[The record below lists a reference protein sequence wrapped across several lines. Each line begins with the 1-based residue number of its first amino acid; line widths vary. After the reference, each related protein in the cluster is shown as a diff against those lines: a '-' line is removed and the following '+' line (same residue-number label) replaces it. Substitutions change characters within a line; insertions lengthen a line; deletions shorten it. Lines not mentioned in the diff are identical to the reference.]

1 MRSVISFPLSGFDD
15 KQQLPWAKDNQSVR
29 DVIWN
34 ILLTHPGE
42 RVMRP
47 EFGAGLKQFIHK
59 PNNETTR
66 RLMADIALKA
76 IQRWE
81 PRIDILELTV
91 STEPAQLNKVILS
104 LRYRIRMTGEEDNL
118 ELGLQLS

>member
-1 MRSVISFPLSGFDD
+1 MPSVISFPLSGFDS
-15 KQQLPWAKDNQSVR
+15 KRLPWSTGNQSVR
-29 DVIWN
+29 EVIWN
-34 ILLTHPGE
+34 ILLTQPGE
-42 RVMRP
+42 RLMRP

-76 IQRWE
+76 VQRWE

-104 LRYRIRMTGEEDNL
+104 LRYRIRMTAEEDNL

>member
-1 MRSVISFPLSGFDD
+1 MPSIFSFSLSGLEN
-15 KQQLPWAKDNQSVR
+15 KRLPWSVGNQSVR
-29 DVIWN
+29 EVIWN
-34 ILLTHPGE
+34 ILLTQPGE
-42 RVMRP
+42 RLMRP

-66 RLMADIALKA
+66 RLMADLALRA

-91 STEPAQLNKVILS
+91 GTEPAHLNKVILS
-104 LRYRIRMTGEEDNL
+104 LRYRIKMTAEEDNL

>member
-1 MRSVISFPLSGFDD
+1 MPSVISFPLSGFDS
-15 KQQLPWAKDNQSVR
+15 KRLPWSTGNQSVR
-29 DVIWN
+29 EVIWN
-34 ILLTHPGE
+34 ILLTQPGE
-42 RVMRP
+42 RLMRP

-104 LRYRIRMTGEEDNL
+104 VRYRIRMTAEEDNL